1 MHQGEIWWAKLPQ
14 PVGRRPVLL
23 LSRAEAYRV
32 RASVTVAQ
40 VTTTVRRIPVEVPLG
55 TADGMPKDCV
65 ANLDTIMTIAKTS
78 LEGRICTL
86 SEPKWRQVV
95 AALKYSFDI

>member
-1 MHQGEIWWAKLPQ
+1 MNQREVWWANLPR

-23 LSRAEAYRV
+23 LSRAESYRV

-40 VTTTVRRIPVEVPLG
+40 VTTTIRTIAVEVPLG
-55 TADGMPKDCV
+55 IADGMPKDCV
-65 ANLDTIMTIAKTS
+65 ANLDTIMTISKTS

-86 SEPKWRQVV
+86 SEAKWQQAV
-95 AALKYSFDI
+95 AALKFAFDI